1 MKRLSLL
8 EKIILIL
15 LLVIFGGIVL
25 QGPLSV
31 GLGVL
36 WPAYTLLI
44 KSWAEIVMLVVGFL
58 LVVVLVQRHQ
68 LHLLKDP
75 LLLLVAAYGLLHL
88 LLLPFDWQGM
98 TAAIA
103 GLMIDLRYVFFFA
116 LVYLFLRLH
125 PAYKKQ
131 FLLVFMLGGF
141 VVLVFALLQVF
152 LLPPDVLKYLGYSK
166 ATIAP
171 YLTVDQNHSYIRINS
186 TLRGPN
192 PLGAYAVIVLA
203 FIVSSWVKRRVP
215 ARLWPRLLAGVL
227 AFGGVVALWASYSR
241 SADIGLLVALGVIAG
256 AIAGRKV
263 SRRAWIITCVVVAAL
278 IGGLVATWQT
288 PFVSQV
294 VLHEDPTR
302 ANLVN
307 SNDGH
312 LSSLESGFTR
322 MLHEP
327 LGGGIGSTGSASL
340 YSNHGLIIENHYL
353 FVAHEVGWLGLA
365 LFLTLFGMMLWRL
378 WQGRRSPLL
387 LAVCASGL
395 GLAVIGLLLPV
406 WADDTVSI
414 VWWGLAAVALATWSV
429 SRYNTV
435 NETMDPTTI

>member
-1 MKRLSLL
+1 MKQLSLL
-8 EKIILIL
+8 EKIILVL
-15 LLVIFGGIVL
+15 LLAIFGGIVL

-31 GLGVL
+31 GLGTL
-36 WPAYTLLI
+36 WPADALLI
-44 KSWAEIVMLVVGFL
+44 KSWAEVAMLAVGCL
-58 LVVVLVQRHQ
+58 MAVILIRRHQ

-75 LLLLVAAYGLLHL
+75 LLLLVAAYGVLYLLM
-88 LLLPFDWQGM
+88 LPFDWQGV

-103 GLMIDLRYVFFFA
+103 GLMIDLRYVLFFA

-125 PAYKKQ
+125 PEYKKQ

-152 LLPPDVLKYLGYSK
+152 VLPPDVLKYLGYSK

-171 YLTVDQNHSYIRINS
+171 YLTVDQNHNYIRINS

-203 FIVSSWVKRRVP
+203 FIVSSWVKKRVP
-215 ARLWPRLLAGVL
+215 ARLWPRLLASVL
-227 AFGGVVALWASYSR
+227 ALGGVVALWASYSR
-241 SADIGLLVALGVIAG
+241 SADIGLVVALGVIA
-256 AIAGRKV
+256 AVTVGRRI
-263 SRRAWIITCVVVAAL
+263 SRRTWIVTCVVVAAL
-278 IGGLVATWQT
+278 VGGLVATWQT

-312 LSSLESGFTR
+312 LSSLENGFTR

-353 FVAHEVGWLGLA
+353 FVAHEVGWLGLV
-365 LFLTLFGMMLWRL
+365 LFVVLFGTILWRL

-387 LAVCASGL
+387 LAVCASGV

-414 VWWGLAAVALATWSV
+414 VWWGLAGVALATWSV
-429 SRYNTV
+429 SRYNTI